1 MPIYAPNI
9 NSFRRLF
16 ATWDAPRNTKW
27 GIGNRSCGFR
37 IPSNEEHSMRI
48 ENRISGSD
56 TNPYLV
62 FAANL
67 AAGYLGIKNKL
78 NQL

>member
-1 MPIYAPNI
+1 
-9 NSFRRLF
+9 
-16 ATWDAPRNTKW
+16 
-27 GIGNRSCGFR
+27 
-37 IPSNEEHSMRI
+37 MRI

-62 FAANL
+62 IAANL

-78 NQL
+78 NIKSLADPEQASIVHVTNGGFNR